1 MNAFIL
7 TASAP
12 EIVYLLRAETET
24 TNGQPELDTTCGKDY
39 IIAEDFDHGAYGMR
53 DEERFDL
60 VTSIATLT
68 VEPRRESGYWVLS
81 VIVERAFG
89 LIPMSEENKMSPT
102 ELTLDEFDA
111 ELRSV
116 GRKKITVRVDTQ
128 TTVVKQDFDDWLADM
143 RARHPWKV

>member
-12 EIVYLLRAETET
+12 EIVRLLRAETET
-24 TNGQPELDTTCGKDY
+24 ANGQPELDTTCEKDY
-39 IIAEDFDHGAYGMR
+39 IIEENFDHGAYGIR

-68 VEPRRESGYWVLS
+68 IEPRRESGYWVLS

-89 LIPMSEENKMSPT
+89 LTPMSEENRMSPT
-102 ELTLDEFDA
+102 ELTLDEFDV
-111 ELRSV
+111 ELHSV
-116 GRKKITVRVDTQ
+116 GKKTITVRVDTQ
-128 TTVVKQDFDDWLADM
+128 TEVVKQDFDDWLADM